1 MNEENSTVDTPTL
14 QINDLPLE
22 SESTEPIV
30 SNPDYNPKEKEYLA
44 IKLDRLNDKK
54 GRFESHENYLSKC
67 LTNNLVPNG
76 LKVYIEP
83 SIGNRDEAFLN
94 KWYNR
99 LEEFSRILTKDV
111 VEFCEHEI
119 TKTKQEIDSTSEQL
133 KHLLNDNEYN
143 KINEAIG
150 TNQSIREKEL
160 QQRKNKKF
168 YGLKYKRDPKNRYDN
183 IANNNPPRSHDL
195 YDASRQGRTSDRN
208 QPDMRTNRYNNTV
221 REGTSYA
228 NSVRNKPTYEH
239 QTNTSSDIESK
250 QHSRDET
257 QIQRRPSKQH
267 LNRTINGTL
276 NTRDPWN
283 KQELPLHE
291 RISLQRKKSQ
301 RNIAQEETTTSEVD
315 ARDKEIDELRRRI
328 DALQANKQSHEK
340 GKHQEPTIARQD
352 NENQK
357 NVTPAQRT
365 NMGENKE
372 LTEMKSFISTVMETL
387 KDFDK
392 RLTIQLNTES
402 THLERS

>member
-1 MNEENSTVDTPTL
+1 MTGASNRTIQNAFKKRRLDMNEENSTVDTPTL

-168 YGLKYKRDPKNRYDN
+168 YGVKYKR
-183 IANNNPPRSHDL
+183 
-195 YDASRQGRTSDRN
+195 G
-208 QPDMRTNRYNNTV
+208 
-221 REGTSYA
+221 
-228 NSVRNKPTYEH
+228 
-239 QTNTSSDIESK
+239 
-250 QHSRDET
+250 
-257 QIQRRPSKQH
+257 
-267 LNRTINGTL
+267 
-276 NTRDPWN
+276 
-283 KQELPLHE
+283 
-291 RISLQRKKSQ
+291 
-301 RNIAQEETTTSEVD
+301 
-315 ARDKEIDELRRRI
+315 
-328 DALQANKQSHEK
+328 
-340 GKHQEPTIARQD
+340 
-352 NENQK
+352 
-357 NVTPAQRT
+357 
-365 NMGENKE
+365 
-372 LTEMKSFISTVMETL
+372 
-387 KDFDK
+387 
-392 RLTIQLNTES
+392 
-402 THLERS
+402 